1 VLLNIIAI
9 ILVLGLLIIIHEFGH
24 FATAKAFGI
33 RVETFSIG
41 FGPRLVGVKRG
52 ETDYRISAVPFGGY
66 VKLYGE
72 SPGEKGADDPRSF
85 LAQPKSRRFMVLIMG
100 PGLNILLAIVFLA
113 IVYNAGI
120 EIPSHFDQPPVIGA
134 VAIGSPAE
142 KAGIKPGDRILE
154 VDGKRIDT
162 WEELQLLINTS
173 PNHPLRLKI
182 KRGGKE
188 LSLTL
193 TPKPIPPR
201 YIGYAGLMEP
211 IPPLVDGV
219 QKGMPAEKAGLRKG
233 DIILSLSGTPIHHF
247 YDMYRLIQESKGK
260 PITLKVKRGKNI
272 FEVTLT
278 PIKKN
283 GIFLVGINAP
293 VRMKTKKYPLGE
305 AIEKSL
311 KKNYDMAFLTLEVME
326 RLVMQKMSVRVLS
339 GPIEIAR
346 FSGTAM
352 RLGLIPL
359 LQFIAFVSL
368 QLGIFNLLP
377 IPVLDGGHIFILAVE
392 GIIRRDLNQQVKER
406 ILQLGFIILL
416 LITLLV
422 IYLDISKLVAR

>member
-1 VLLNIIAI
+1 MLLNIIAI

-154 VDGKRIDT
+154 AVSYT
-162 WEELQLLINTS
+162 
-173 PNHPLRLKI
+173 H
-182 KRGGKE
+182 
-188 LSLTL
+188 LTL
-193 TPKPIPPR
+193 PTTP
-201 YIGYAGLMEP
+201 Y
-211 IPPLVDGV
+211 V
-219 QKGMPAEKAGLRKG
+219 
-233 DIILSLSGTPIHHF
+233 
-247 YDMYRLIQESKGK
+247 
-260 PITLKVKRGKNI
+260 
-272 FEVTLT
+272 
-278 PIKKN
+278 
-283 GIFLVGINAP
+283 
-293 VRMKTKKYPLGE
+293 
-305 AIEKSL
+305 
-311 KKNYDMAFLTLEVME
+311 
-326 RLVMQKMSVRVLS
+326 
-339 GPIEIAR
+339 
-346 FSGTAM
+346 
-352 RLGLIPL
+352 
-359 LQFIAFVSL
+359 
-368 QLGIFNLLP
+368 
-377 IPVLDGGHIFILAVE
+377 
-392 GIIRRDLNQQVKER
+392 
-406 ILQLGFIILL
+406 
-416 LITLLV
+416 
-422 IYLDISKLVAR
+422 